1 MEDRGTPKSSISTSD
16 FSGEPSSYWGV
27 HIYEN
32 LHIYNVR
39 SWAIRVSFPG
49 LILSELRMLKWE
61 ARRFRETLALFVASN
76 VNSIICDWAYGFHF
90 FRVTCSNT
98 QIEKNATT
106 WC

>member
-1 MEDRGTPKSSISTSD
+1 
-16 FSGEPSSYWGV
+16 
-27 HIYEN
+27 
-32 LHIYNVR
+32 
-39 SWAIRVSFPG
+39 
-49 LILSELRMLKWE
+49 MLKWE

-106 WC
+106 